1 MAVKGKFLESYTK
14 LLIIG
19 NQNIKFLEM
28 NETPSYRT
36 RDYIC
41 DFFLYGDFFLSFS
54 LQTPAPAI

>member
-1 MAVKGKFLESYTK
+1 MR

-19 NQNIKFLEM
+19 NQNIKFLEI
-28 NETPSYRT
+28 NETPSYKT

-41 DFFLYGDFFLSFS
+41 DFFLYEDFILSFS